1 MKRDKSSRQFA
12 PPSAP
17 DGRDRFFLAP
27 RLVLFAGTA
36 VWLFTTS
43 QQMVFL
49 EGESSRLISGVVP
62 LLVMFAVY
70 TGMFHLLARL
80 YPSRAKGV
88 YFISTVVDVAFITLL
103 IRATGLCQS
112 NFYLAYYPFIALAVF
127 YFGVAG
133 GGVVA
138 ALSSAAYL
146 LIYLANPQQLF
157 AADFALRLGFMFMVF
172 FVLAFLEENA
182 RRARADIERQKNT
195 IDALNARLEERFM
208 DVVEDKENLSRLVE
222 EKERLLNSQNLLTAR
237 RRAHISFAKELNA
250 QNDVAKTAMLFNR
263 YAKGLL
269 ETDRADIVI
278 VNFAAKTAALHPD
291 DSEDRP
297 TEIPIDHPLI
307 LKAEREADSAG
318 FFEATWNSSEAADI
332 PCSIL
337 VAPTQPSAIHVQ
349 TLSGAGEKFTGLF
362 IASSYDDYVFD
373 PDILDELRIL
383 CNHLAV
389 AIENMSLRKKLQDMA
404 DTDGLTAVFNH
415 RYFQNALEREI
426 IRYRRYKRPLT
437 LLMIDIDH
445 FKKLNDSHGHQ
456 TGDIVLRGMCDIVKK
471 QLRNSDILCRYGGEE
486 FGVVMPETDVSGAM
500 VVAERVR
507 NAVEKQPFTSV
518 AGEPLNITVSLG
530 LGALPPAEDAET
542 IIKSADEALYR
553 AKESGRNRVA
563 C

>member
-1 MKRDKSSRQFA
+1 MKRDKGSKQFA

-43 QQMVFL
+43 KQMVFL
-49 EGESSRLISGVVP
+49 EGEDARLISGVVP

-70 TGMFHLLARL
+70 TGMFHILARL
-80 YPSRAKGV
+80 YPSRGRGV
-88 YFISTVVDVAFITLL
+88 YFVSTVVDVAFIALL
-103 IRATGLCQS
+103 IRATGSCQS

-138 ALSSAAYL
+138 ALSSASYL
-146 LIYLANPQQLF
+146 VIYLANPQQLF

-182 RRARADIERQKNT
+182 RKARADIERQKNT

-237 RRAHISFAKELNA
+237 RRAHISFAKELSA
-250 QNDVAKTAMLFNR
+250 QNDIAKTAMLFNR
-263 YAKGLL
+263 YSKGLL
-269 ETDRADIVI
+269 EADRADIVI
-278 VNFAAKTAALHPD
+278 VNFATKTAALYPD

-297 TEIPIDHPLI
+297 SEIPIDHPLI
-307 LKAEREADSAG
+307 LKAEREADSSG

-337 VAPTQPSAIHVQ
+337 VAPTQPSAMYVQ

-362 IASSYDDYVFD
+362 IASCYDDYVFD

-389 AIENMSLRKKLQDMA
+389 AVENMSLRKKLQDMA

-415 RYFQNALEREI
+415 RYFQSALEREI
-426 IRYRRYKRPLT
+426 IRCRRYKRPLA

-445 FKKLNDSHGHQ
+445 FKKLNDSYGHQ

-471 QLRNSDILCRYGGEE
+471 QLRSSDILCRYGGEE
-486 FGVVMPETDVSGAM
+486 FGIVMPETDASGAM

-507 NAVEKQPFTSV
+507 RAVENQPFVSID
-518 AGEPLNITVSLG
+518 GETLNITVSLG
-530 LGALPPAEDAET
+530 LGALPPAEDAEA
-542 IIKSADEALYR
+542 IVKIADEALYR